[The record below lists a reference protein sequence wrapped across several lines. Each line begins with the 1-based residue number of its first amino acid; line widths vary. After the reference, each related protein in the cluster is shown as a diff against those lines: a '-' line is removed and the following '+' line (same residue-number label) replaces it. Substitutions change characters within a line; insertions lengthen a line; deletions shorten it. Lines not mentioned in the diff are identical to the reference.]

1 MALNGEYVCLQY
13 VSFSSL
19 NVRVPKSG
27 CGGWHTQWS
36 YIRHE
41 QPWGKPCPSLPN
53 FFFFFYTTAY
63 VSASAMHFA
72 WTCLLILVSMHF
84 FFFLLEGE
92 VKERRLL
99 MMQLITELTA
109 TVSCLV
115 CSKSSDTPLG
125 KMRGLITV
133 KLANEQVNYR
143 TKFLYKKC
151 HFSERCSRSCSKSLK
166 KKGGRG
172 WGKRKGSGWM
182 PFYSFLFQKISPV
195 SAPF

>member
-1 MALNGEYVCLQY
+1 MAFNGEYVCLQY

-53 FFFFFYTTAY
+53 FFFFLHYSIC
-63 VSASAMHFA
+63 VSLRYAFCLNLFA
-72 WTCLLILVSMHF
+72 HSCEHAF